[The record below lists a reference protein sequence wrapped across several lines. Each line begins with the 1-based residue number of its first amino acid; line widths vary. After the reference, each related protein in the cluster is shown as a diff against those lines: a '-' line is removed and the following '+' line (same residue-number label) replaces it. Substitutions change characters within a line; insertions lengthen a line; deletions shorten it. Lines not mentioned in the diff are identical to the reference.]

1 MSAALSRRGQ
11 PQKSAEK
18 LDTVVGL
25 IAAPSGSTGLGS
37 GSAQLRFAVE
47 LKNVDPHSRGASA
60 PRRRRRTMITGVTR
74 PRRDPLHAVEA
85 RLAGINRG

>member
-25 IAAPSGSTGLGS
+25 KAAPSGSTGLGS
-37 GSAQLRFAVE
+37 GSAQLRFDAQLKKVRHPGPRTQAPAQAGATPLEGYAWAVSNAE
-47 LKNVDPHSRGASA
+47 S
-60 PRRRRRTMITGVTR
+60 
-74 PRRDPLHAVEA
+74 
-85 RLAGINRG
+85 

>member
-11 PQKSAEK
+11 PQKSADT

-47 LKNVDPHSRGASA
+47 LKNVDPHSRGAGA
-60 PRRRRRTMITGVTR
+60 P
-74 PRRDPLHAVEA
+74 AQEA
-85 RLAGINRG
+85 R